1 MVNPFLVVLISRFI
15 VIFSP
20 HMVMGMQSVF
30 VVGGDN
36 LPVLPDAYANVY
48 LKGGNFTP
56 WSASEIATINNL
68 KGASYWE
75 IDD

>member
-1 MVNPFLVVLISRFI
+1 
-15 VIFSP
+15 
-20 HMVMGMQSVF
+20 MVMGMQSVF
-30 VVGGDN
+30 VVGGDD

-48 LKGGNFTP
+48 LEGGNFTP
-56 WSASEIATINNL
+56 WSASEIATIDNL